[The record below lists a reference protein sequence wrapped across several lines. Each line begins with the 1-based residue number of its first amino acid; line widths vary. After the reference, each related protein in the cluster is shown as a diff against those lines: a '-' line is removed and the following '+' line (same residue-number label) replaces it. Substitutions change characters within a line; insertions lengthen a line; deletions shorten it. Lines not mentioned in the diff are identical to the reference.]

1 MNASLPVA
9 ILFGIEIRV
18 SASLAILLGMVMLI
32 GAEQALVMAPGLA
45 MPLQWLVGALVAVT
59 FLLTVLAHEL
69 AHALVG
75 RRRGVATTTLVL
87 NMIGGM
93 APITIQAAK
102 PRDELAIALAGPVTS
117 LLVAAVAL
125 PGGFLL
131 GGVTSPVG
139 PIAGGLFVVGSLN
152 LLLGAASLLP
162 GMPLD
167 GGRVV
172 RAVAW
177 ARTGDRDRAGRAT
190 ERSGRLLGIAT
201 VGIGIVCI
209 LVADPF
215 IGLMLVALGWLLSGA
230 SRSLEQRRQFE
241 RALQGA
247 VAADALVVDVPRV
260 APQLTVD
267 TFADR
272 FEGDGAVRALPVVDG
287 DRVVG
292 VIGAGRLR
300 RLGRRRYAATRAA
313 DVMAVPPQAPLLAP
327 GDSLWATMELLG
339 RGLDG
344 LAVVEGG
351 HLLGMVTRESVSEAV
366 RTRIPEWMLAPRRRR
381 WL

>member
-9 ILFGIEIRV
+9 ILFGIEVRV

-32 GAEQALVMAPGLA
+32 GAEQSVVMAPDLA
-45 MPLQWLVGALVAVT
+45 MPLQWLVGALVAAT

-93 APITIQAAK
+93 APISIQAAR

-131 GGVTSPVG
+131 GDVTSPVG

-172 RAVAW
+172 RAIAW
-177 ARTGDRDRAGRAT
+177 ARTGDRDRAARAT

-201 VGIGIVCI
+201 VGFGIVCI

-215 IGLMLVALGWLLSGA
+215 VGLMLVVLGWLLSGA

-272 FEGDGAVRALPVVDG
+272 LEGEGAVRAVPVVDG
-287 DRVVG
+287 DQVVG

-313 DVMAVPPQAPLLAP
+313 EVMAVPPQAPLLAP
-327 GDSLWATMELLG
+327 GESLWTTMELLG

-351 HLLGMVTRESVSEAV
+351 LLLGMVTRESVSEAV
-366 RTRIPEWMLAPRRRR
+366 RLRIPEWMLAPRRRR

>member
-9 ILFGIEIRV
+9 IMFGIEIRV

-32 GAEQALVMAPGLA
+32 GAEQAVVMAPDLA
-45 MPLQWLVGALVAVT
+45 MPLQWLVGALVAVA
-59 FLLTVLAHEL
+59 FLVTVLGHEL

-75 RRRGVATTTLVL
+75 RRRGVTTTTVVL

-93 APITIQAAK
+93 APVSIEAAR
-102 PRDELAIALAGPVTS
+102 PRDELAIALAGPFTS
-117 LLVAAVAL
+117 LIVAAVAL
-125 PGGFLL
+125 PAGYLL
-131 GGVTSPVG
+131 GDVTSPVG

-152 LLLGAASLLP
+152 LLLGLVSLLP

-167 GGRVV
+167 GGRAV
-172 RAVAW
+172 RALAW
-177 ARTGDRDRAGRAT
+177 ARTGDRDRAARAT
-190 ERSGRLLGIAT
+190 ERSGRLLGFGVAG
-201 VGIGIVCI
+201 VGIACI

-215 IGLMLVALGWLLSGA
+215 VGLMLVALGWLLAGA
-230 SRSLEQRRQFE
+230 SRSLEQRRQIE

-247 VAADALVVDVPRV
+247 VAADALVVDVARV
-260 APQLTVD
+260 GPQLTVD

-272 FEGDGAVRALPVVDG
+272 LEGDGAVRALPVVDG

-292 VIGAGRLR
+292 VVGAGRLR
-300 RLGRRRYAATRAA
+300 RLGRRRYAATRAGE
-313 DVMAVPPQAPLLAP
+313 VMAVPPQAPLLAP
-327 GDSLWATMELLG
+327 GESLWKTMELLG

-351 HLLGMVTRESVSEAV
+351 VLLGVVTRDSVSEAV

>member
-1 MNASLPVA
+1 
-9 ILFGIEIRV
+9 
-18 SASLAILLGMVMLI
+18 
-32 GAEQALVMAPGLA
+32 
-45 MPLQWLVGALVAVT
+45 
-59 FLLTVLAHEL
+59 
-69 AHALVG
+69 
-75 RRRGVATTTLVL
+75 
-87 NMIGGM
+87 
-93 APITIQAAK
+93 
-102 PRDELAIALAGPVTS
+102 
-117 LLVAAVAL
+117 
-125 PGGFLL
+125 
-131 GGVTSPVG
+131 
-139 PIAGGLFVVGSLN
+139 
-152 LLLGAASLLP
+152 
-162 GMPLD
+162 
-167 GGRVV
+167 
-172 RAVAW
+172 
-177 ARTGDRDRAGRAT
+177 
-190 ERSGRLLGIAT
+190 
-201 VGIGIVCI
+201 
-209 LVADPF
+209 
-215 IGLMLVALGWLLSGA
+215 
-230 SRSLEQRRQFE
+230 
-241 RALQGA
+241 
-247 VAADALVVDVPRV
+247 VPRV

-313 DVMAVPPQAPLLAP
+313 DLMAVPPQAPLLAP